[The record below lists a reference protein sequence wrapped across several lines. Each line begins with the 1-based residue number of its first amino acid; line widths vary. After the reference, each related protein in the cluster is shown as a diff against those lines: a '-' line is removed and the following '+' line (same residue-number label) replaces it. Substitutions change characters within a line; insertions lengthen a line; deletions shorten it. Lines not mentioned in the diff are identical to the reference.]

1 MSNPLQALRDAM
13 QTHGVDAVLIPSSDF
28 HGSEYTGAHFACR
41 TYISGFTGS
50 AGTLLVFADWAGLWT
65 DGRYFLQ
72 AERELCG
79 SGIHLMREGL
89 PETPNWATVLSKR
102 LKSSQCLAF
111 DGRCISAKTGTLL
124 RKNLSVLSLTFQTE
138 LDLPGSVWNDRPS
151 LSAQPVWLLDS
162 SYAGESRSK
171 KLARSREALCKLCGD
186 TLLLTALEE
195 ICWLLNLR
203 GGDIDC
209 TPVALSYLAL
219 SQSEAILFINPAQ
232 VAPEIAAQLGADG
245 VSLRDY
251 EDFYSYAAAI
261 PMEQTVLLD
270 GRRANLRLRD
280 SLPTDVRVLDRPSPI
295 EAFKAVKNAVEIE
308 NMRLA
313 HLKDGIALTH
323 FLYWLKQNIGTQP
336 ITEQSA
342 AAKLESFRQEQ
353 PHYLGSSFSPIVGY
367 GAHAAIVH
375 YCATAETNAP
385 LLAEGLVL
393 VDTGGHYLEGTTD
406 CTRTIALGPL
416 TDGQRQHYTA
426 VLRGH
431 LQLSN
436 AQFLYGCTG
445 ANLDYLARAPL
456 WSMQLDYRHGTG
468 HGVGYLLGV
477 HEGPNQIRW
486 RATQG
491 AAVFE
496 PGMIT
501 SDEPGMYLDGAY
513 GIRLENLLLCVP
525 HGESDYGRFLGFE
538 PLTLAPF
545 DPEALELSQ
554 MHTEELAFLNRYHQQ
569 VFDAISPYL
578 SVQEADWLLQV
589 TRPL

>member
-1 MSNPLQALRDAM
+1 MSNPLQALRAAM
-13 QTHGVDAVLIPSSDF
+13 LTHGVDAMLIPSSDF

-41 TYISGFTGS
+41 AYFSGFTGS

-72 AERELCG
+72 AERALSCN
-79 SGIHLMREGL
+79 GIHLMREGL
-89 PETPNWATVLSKR
+89 PETPSWETVLSTR
-102 LKSSQCLAF
+102 LQNGQCLAF

-124 RKNLSVLSLTFQTE
+124 RKKLAALQLTIKTD
-138 LDLPGSVWNDRPS
+138 LDLPGAVWTDRPPR
-151 LSAQPVWLLDS
+151 SAQPVWLLDA
-162 SYAGESRSK
+162 SYAGESRSE
-171 KLARSREALCKLCGD
+171 KLERSRVAVRKLGAD
-186 TLLLTALEE
+186 TFLLTALEE

-203 GGDIDC
+203 GGDINC

-219 SQSEAILFINPAQ
+219 SASEAILFINPEQ
-232 VAPEIAAQLGADG
+232 VAPEIVAQLEADG
-245 VSLRDY
+245 VSLRGY
-251 EDFYSYAAAI
+251 EDFYCYAAAL
-261 PMEQTVLLD
+261 PMGQTVLLD

-280 SLPTDVRVLDRPSPI
+280 SLPAEVRVLDRPAPI
-295 EAFKAVKNAVEIE
+295 EAFKAIKNAVEIK

-313 HLKDGIALTH
+313 HLKDGIALTR
-323 FLYWLKQNIGTQP
+323 FLYWLKQSVGKEA

-342 AAKLESFRQEQ
+342 TAQLESFRQEQ
-353 PHYLGSSFSPIVGY
+353 THYLGPSFSPIVAY

-375 YCATAETNAP
+375 YSATAETNAP
-385 LLAEGLVL
+385 LSAEGFVL

-406 CTRTIALGPL
+406 CTRTIALGQL
-416 TDGQRQHYTA
+416 TDAQRQHYTA

-436 AQFLYGCTG
+436 AHFLYGCTG
-445 ANLDYLARAPL
+445 VNLDYLARAPL
-456 WSMQLDYRHGTG
+456 WAMQLDYRHGTG

-486 RATQG
+486 RAVQG

-501 SDEPGMYLDGAY
+501 SNEPGLYVDGAY

-525 HGESDYGRFLGFE
+525 QGESAYGRFLGFE

-545 DPEALELSQ
+545 DPDALNLSQ
-554 MHTEELAFLNRYHQQ
+554 MRTDELNYLNRYHRQ
-569 VFDAISPYL
+569 VFDEISPHL
-578 SVQEADWLLQV
+578 SAQEAAWLLGV
-589 TRPL
+589 TAPL